1 MLGEGGEIAAIPKDG
16 MGSEDFLQDGELG
29 GETGVDVMRIVVG
42 AAGEQALALSLW
54 AAGDDDLQSGDQRKA
69 CFVEKRNIRHEEW
82 DSGIGLRL
90 VLCLQTGLAH
100 HGVENL
106 FQDPA

>member
-1 MLGEGGEIAAIPKDG
+1 MGKGGEIAAIPKDG

-42 AAGEQALALSLW
+42 AAGQQALTLSLW
-54 AAGDDDLQSGDQRKA
+54 AAGDDDLQSVDQRKS

-82 DSGIGLRL
+82 DSGIVLRL

>member
-1 MLGEGGEIAAIPKDG
+1 MLGKGAKVAAIPKDG
-16 MGSEDFLQDGELG
+16 MGTEDFLQDGQLG

-42 AAGEQALALSLW
+42 AASEQALVLSLRV
-54 AAGDDDLQSGDQRKA
+54 AGDDDLQSGDQRKS
-69 CFVEKRNIRHEEW
+69 CFVEKRNIRNEER
-82 DSGIGLRL
+82 DSGIGFRL

-100 HGVENL
+100 HRVENL